1 MAARFVK
8 LIVMNIVD
16 VDEAKA
22 NFSKLVSRASEGEY
36 IVIGKAGKPLAQL
49 EPYSNTKAKHSHFE
63 GGRLQLQ
70 IHSKLLLSPEN
81 LNRLAG
87 SKYND

>member
-22 NFSKLVSRASEGEY
+22 NFSKLVRRASEGEY

-49 EPYSNTKAKHSHFE
+49 EPYSNTKAKHGHFE

-70 IHSKLLLSPEN
+70 YTVSCFLVPRI
-81 LNRLAG
+81 
-87 SKYND
+87 